1 VSYEELRQQH
11 LTALA
16 YKHAVDMHG
25 VSPTLIK
32 VMDTDGNLATE
43 LGLPDLSDT
52 QQVHETI
59 TENFSPDAMR
69 EMALESLLTKLAG
82 LLAKAPKFIA
92 KGMVDQ
98 LKGFVFGKAFGML
111 AGLAITSAMKIK
123 RSMKKNSPVYSFDTC
138 RKALAIY
145 TEVSK
150 LLKDIAGAYPTVSQ
164 DAPWDKIQAKIDSD
178 FEKKIDKL
186 SADLDPLLEVQPGP
200 YDHSGWD
207 ELHFV
212 NSAQTASKAAEVF
225 GKSLEVWTKNGRLT
239 QALINRF
246 GDDQMKTADQI
257 NKVTQFY
264 NKAFELGHKADTL
277 VDKILVGVS
286 HHYEPVEAPKK

>member
-1 VSYEELRQQH
+1 
-11 LTALA
+11 
-16 YKHAVDMHG
+16 
-25 VSPTLIK
+25 
-32 VMDTDGNLATE
+32 
-43 LGLPDLSDT
+43 
-52 QQVHETI
+52 
-59 TENFSPDAMR
+59 
-69 EMALESLLTKLAG
+69 
-82 LLAKAPKFIA
+82 
-92 KGMVDQ
+92 
-98 LKGFVFGKAFGML
+98 VFGKAFGML